1 MFLQTMPISLAKA
14 TELLDALVH
23 RLMPASISV
32 FYTALL
38 VIFVVIRYTNVMRF
52 PMVTS
57 IRFHSFT
64 IPQEAFKF
72 MTKDLDIRPPSS
84 WIWPNNL

>member
-14 TELLDALVH
+14 TELFDALVH

-52 PMVTS
+52 PTVTP

-64 IPQEAFKF
+64 IPQEVLVNEEGTIRK
-72 MTKDLDIRPPSS
+72 KDKKCVHL
-84 WIWPNNL
+84 